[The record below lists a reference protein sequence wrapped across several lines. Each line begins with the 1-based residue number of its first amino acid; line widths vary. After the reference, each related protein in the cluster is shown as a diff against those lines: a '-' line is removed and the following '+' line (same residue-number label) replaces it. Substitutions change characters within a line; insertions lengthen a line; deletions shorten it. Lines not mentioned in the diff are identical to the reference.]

1 MRVTVDQFKMG
12 LVGYIDE
19 EFVSKMQGFKKWALA
34 AEGVTLV
41 DRKVNSLMSG
51 EMLEHMKASG
61 YISEDGMV
69 DIDALHSR
77 YSSVAKKYGSI
88 TESIPLLGAVTFTAS
103 DIDSIRRH
111 MG

>member
-1 MRVTVDQFKMG
+1 MKVTVDQFKMG
-12 LVGYIDE
+12 LVSYIDE

-41 DRKVNSLMSG
+41 DRKINSLMSG

-61 YISEDGMV
+61 DISEDGMIDV
-69 DIDALHSR
+69 DSLYGR
-77 YSSVAKKYGSI
+77 YSSVARKYGSI
-88 TESIPLLGAVTFTAS
+88 TETFPLIGPVTFSAS